1 MARLQG
7 LMNLQNRLSAC
18 RVCRTHLAVPA
29 ILAVAPKTP
38 FQLPPGYRECTNET
52 EISTSRPLTKFTSGV
67 LAALRGSTY
76 GGEYASPLRLLRPCW
91 TPLLNSLRLLLNES
105 VSIRVSQGVHAY
117 HHKRSASTLTPI
129 IREKVKPDSFV
140 YKTVYAGLDVRSITT
155 DMSTAARY
163 LSAHAA
169 TTSTTLKT
177 FTSSQTV
184 CTLLQRHPY
193 EQLLLVTKRVRPAFL
208 QWRTSRLVTSVQI
221 LVSSRHQPLVAT
233 STHVV
238 VAMRRCNFH
247 T

>member
-140 YKTVYAGLDVRSITT
+140 YKTVYAGLDVSEYHHRHVNRSKMFVSTRGHHIN
-155 DMSTAARY
+155 DVENFYIKPNGMYAASTASLRTAFTGY
-163 LSAHAA
+163 QKSATSVSTVADL
-169 TTSTTLKT
+169 TPCYIGSNLGIVPPSTTRRY
-177 FTSSQTV
+177 FNPCCCSHETV
-184 CTLLQRHPY
+184 
-193 EQLLLVTKRVRPAFL
+193 
-208 QWRTSRLVTSVQI
+208 
-221 LVSSRHQPLVAT
+221 
-233 STHVV
+233 
-238 VAMRRCNFH
+238 
-247 T
+247 